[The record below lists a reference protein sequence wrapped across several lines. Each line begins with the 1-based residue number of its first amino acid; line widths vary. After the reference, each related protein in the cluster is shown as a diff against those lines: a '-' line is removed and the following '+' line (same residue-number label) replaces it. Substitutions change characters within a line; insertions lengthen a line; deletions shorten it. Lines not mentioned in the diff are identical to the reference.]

1 MVHDVI
7 PGNADGVLAIS
18 PGLRNKRYPGCGNGV
33 VSNPEGVESWGTLP
47 KVAMFDEKL
56 KARKPRWKRM
66 PTVIG
71 GLFALV
77 VLAGCAS
84 TKVTER
90 QQLVYGML
98 PRPQHIL
105 VYDFAATPADVPSS
119 SDFANPNYRPPL
131 PQTSEEIAA
140 GRQAGAQVAAELVEQ
155 IRAMGLPAVQ
165 SSRGIK
171 PQLNDIVIRGYFVS
185 IDEGSAAKRVAIG
198 FGSGSSKLVT
208 AVEGYQMT
216 AQGLRKLGSGTVDAG
231 GSKGPGASLGVV
243 GLIAT
248 GNPVGL
254 IVSGG
259 MKAYGEASGSS
270 KIEGR
275 AKATAKEIADALK
288 TRFQEQGWIQ
298 Q

>member
-1 MVHDVI
+1 M
-7 PGNADGVLAIS
+7 L
-18 PGLRNKRYPGCGNGV
+18 
-33 VSNPEGVESWGTLP
+33 GTLP
-47 KVAMFDEKL
+47 TTNASDEPPKVCA
-56 KARKPRWKRM
+56 ARWKTM
-66 PTVIG
+66 PTIIG
-71 GLFALV
+71 GLFALA

-84 TKVTER
+84 TEVTGR
-90 QQLVYGML
+90 QQLVYGTL
-98 PRPQHIL
+98 PRPNQIL
-105 VYDFAATPADVPSS
+105 VYDFAATPADVPRS
-119 SDFANPNYRPPL
+119 SDFADPNYRPPL

-140 GRQAGAQVAAELVEQ
+140 GRQAGAQVAAELAEQ

-165 SSRGIK
+165 ASAGIK

-185 IDEGSAAKRVAIG
+185 IDEGSAAKRVTIG

-216 AQGLRKLGSGTVDAG
+216 AQGLRKLGSGTVDSG

-248 GNPVGL
+248 GNPAGL

-259 MKAYGEASGSS
+259 MKAYGEVSGSS

-275 AKATAKEIADALK
+275 AKATAKEIADVLK

-298 Q
+298 P